1 MPCSMFGDILV
12 ALVREDLTVMDAEN
26 SQYFLFGWQPRAV
39 AGTELGLCN
48 GRVFRPSLD
57 M

>member
-1 MPCSMFGDILV
+1 MFGDILV